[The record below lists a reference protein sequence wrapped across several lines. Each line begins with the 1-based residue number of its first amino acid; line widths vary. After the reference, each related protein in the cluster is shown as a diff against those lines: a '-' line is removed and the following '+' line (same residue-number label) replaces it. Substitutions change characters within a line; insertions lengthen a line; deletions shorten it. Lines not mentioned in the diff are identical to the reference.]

1 MGCYVFGGLFGGL
14 VVIVLTILPK
24 VRGLKPGQGRWIF
37 KGDKNPQQDF
47 LRRRSKAVGLMS

>member
-1 MGCYVFGGLFGGL
+1 VGCYVFGGLFGGL

-37 KGDKNPQQDF
+37 KGDKNP
-47 LRRRSKAVGLMS
+47 